1 MLNFEQMKDYLVEN
15 NQFTKPVVA
24 VAAADDKVVLEAIKE
39 MNEHGFGRAIL
50 VGNEQKIMEIG
61 KEIGLDLEENLVLDA
76 EGPERA
82 AALAVQCVRDG
93 EADIIMK
100 GLLQTKTYLKAIL
113 NRDYGLRTGKTLTA
127 VTGFDIPKLGR
138 MILASDC
145 GMIVKPTLQEKV
157 TEINDAVTLAKAL
170 HCETPLVSCLS
181 AVETVNENMP
191 DGIEAAILSKM
202 NQRGQIKGCI
212 VDGPLSLDLS
222 ISPESAA
229 HKGVNSPV
237 AGKADIL
244 IMPDIQAG
252 NIFWKSMTFLAGAQ
266 SGAVIMG
273 AAKPAVLTSR
283 ADAKEAKVNAI
294 AMAMILERA
303 QRENLIEKNLAA
315 KKKPHFTNLKNPI
328 LK

>member
-1 MLNFEQMKDYLVEN
+1 MKNYLLEN
-15 NQFTKPVVA
+15 TQFTKPVVA

-39 MNEHGFGRAIL
+39 MNQHGFGRAIL
-50 VGNEQKIMEIG
+50 VGNTQKIHNIA
-61 KEIGLDLEENLVLDA
+61 KEIGLDLEENMVLDA
-76 EGPERA
+76 PNSERA

-113 NRDYGLRTGKTLTA
+113 NKDYGLRTGKTLTA
-127 VTGFDIPKLGR
+127 VTGFFIPKLGR

-145 GMIVKPTLQEKV
+145 GMIVQPTLEEKV
-157 TEINDAVTLAKAL
+157 TEINDAVTLARAL
-170 HCETPLVSCLS
+170 QCEKPLVSCLS
-181 AVETVNENMP
+181 AVETVNTNMP
-191 DGIEAAILSKM
+191 DGIDAAILSKM
-202 NQRGQIKGCI
+202 NQRGQITGCV

-222 ISPESAA
+222 ISPESAM

-244 IMPDIQAG
+244 IMPNIQAG

-283 ADAKEAKVNAI
+283 ADSSEAKVNAI

-303 QRENLIEKNLAA
+303 QREELLAKNL
-315 KKKPHFTNLKNPI
+315 KSKREPQFQNLK
-328 LK
+328 K